1 MFSQVGEAVGWSRG
15 GQRSLRLAR
24 PVCPRGCGW
33 ARGQGESTEHRQS
46 RKEDF
51 PVSSP
56 EMRVGQSE
64 VHHVGKQLGGDV
76 NLGAGAHGGGLEGWV
91 SQDPH

>member
-1 MFSQVGEAVGWSRG
+1 MPQGMRVSR
-15 GQRSLRLAR
+15 
-24 PVCPRGCGW
+24 GW